1 MVKIRGMEKHPLI
14 DWMANH
20 QPPLS
25 QAAAA
30 VKLKVSEPYLSL
42 VLSGARGV
50 SLKRALKWQAVT
62 GLPIEAFLQRE
73 AAE

>member
-1 MVKIRGMEKHPLI
+1 MEKHALMS
-14 DWMANH
+14 WMAS
-20 QPPLS
+20 QDPPLS

-30 VKLKVSEPYLSL
+30 VRLGVSEPYLSL

-50 SLKRALKWQAVT
+50 SLKRALSWKRIT
-62 GLPIEAFLQRE
+62 GLPVEVFVQRE

>member
-1 MVKIRGMEKHPLI
+1 MDKHPLV
-14 DWMANH
+14 DWMAR
-20 QPPLS
+20 QDPALS
-25 QAAAA
+25 QGATAAR
-30 VKLKVSEPYLSL
+30 LGVSEPYLSL

-50 SLKRALKWQAVT
+50 SLKRALKWQEIT